1 MRLAA
6 LLAEQS
12 DADLQRL
19 AIEHV
24 RTDEKLARPQLCNF
38 LEGALRSFSFVSS
51 FIVNRQP
58 PTFSILTLL
67 LESPGYERPV
77 IGFKEAV
84 INETQRL
91 VDLIEQG
98 ELLARDSQIRLYRRS
113 LYEARRNDLDVNASE
128 AALLAVLR
136 REQKISQVEHFLI
149 EHHKDF
155 HEFWNRD
162 GSFAQE
168 VNALRYAGI
177 IFLVNDRVMIPEEVA
192 AAVWQTL
199 GLDMPSESARRLY
212 GHLSNSELADVLEA
226 AGSRVSGTKEQR
238 LERLVLEHIQPH
250 VALQTLGLQT
260 LKDIC
265 RATEASTSGNK
276 DELIA
281 RIIGHFAQGRDQ
293 IEPDTVEVRIPES
306 RRLQSD
312 QFDTLFGALQHQ
324 ELTDILRQQ
333 PELRQTGT
341 KETRIRT
348 LWNAQLSENTLL
360 SELTN
365 RQLEEILQRLG
376 LRISGAKIA
385 RIERIV
391 THFEHV
397 IPNYA
402 IKIDAEETV
411 AVAEPDGNYSNLDVI
426 ANQAAFRQR
435 ASSPQGSLQPWL
447 DELLNSQGLV
457 RCYATEDSNPTKQ
470 LKNKLSQ
477 AAAAQDGLLVLLLSD
492 VEAYTKARAALVE
505 RWMTNPE
512 WSKSVACIALAY
524 PLGEPMVPLIV
535 ERTQN
540 AWSITLKS
548 KIFPAAEIVRVS
560 PDTAGLVRPKCIR
573 CSTELPDMAHFCP
586 NCGSPLEL
594 PNGNENGG

>member
-12 DADLQRL
+12 DAELQRL

-38 LEGALRSFSFVSS
+38 LGGALRSFSFVSS

-58 PTFSILTLL
+58 PTFSILTSL

-84 INETQRL
+84 MSDAGRL
-91 VDLIEQG
+91 VDLIEQD
-98 ELLARDSQIRLYRRS
+98 ELLARERQLHLYRRS
-113 LYEARRNDLDVNASE
+113 LYEARRNDMDVNASE

-168 VNALRYAGI
+168 ISALRYAGI
-177 IFLVNDRVMIPEEVA
+177 IFIASDRVLIPEEVA
-192 AAVWQTL
+192 PAVWQTL
-199 GLDMPSESARRLY
+199 GLDMPSEGVRRLLGY
-212 GHLSNSELADVLEA
+212 LSNSELAAILET

-238 LERLVLEHIQPH
+238 LERIILERIQPH
-250 VALQTLGLQT
+250 VALQTVGLQT
-260 LKDIC
+260 LKEIC
-265 RATEASTSGNK
+265 RSTEAPSTGNK
-276 DELIA
+276 DELIE

-293 IEPDTVEVRIPES
+293 REPEPIDIRIPER
-306 RRLQSD
+306 RRLHAD
-312 QFDTLFGALQHQ
+312 QFETLFGALQHQ
-324 ELTDILRQQ
+324 ELSDILRRQ

-341 KETRIRT
+341 KDTRIHT
-348 LWNAQLSENTLL
+348 LWEAQLSEETLL

-376 LRISGAKIA
+376 LRISGTKNA
-385 RIERIV
+385 RMDRIV
-391 THFEHV
+391 THFEQA
-397 IPNYA
+397 PWATAMSGPA
-402 IKIDAEETV
+402 IKEV
-411 AVAEPDGNYSNLDVI
+411 AVVAEPTGQYANPEVV
-426 ANQAAFRQR
+426 ANQATFRQK
-435 ASSPQGSLQPWL
+435 ASNPQASLQPWL
-447 DELLNSQGLV
+447 DELLHASGLV

-477 AAAAQDGLLVLLLSD
+477 AAAAQDGLLVLLLAD
-492 VEAYTKARAALVE
+492 ENAYTKARGALVE
-505 RWMTNPE
+505 RWMTNAE
-512 WSKSVACIALAY
+512 WPKSVACIALAY
-524 PLGEPMVPLIV
+524 PLGDPSVRLIV
-535 ERTQN
+535 ERTHN
-540 AWSITLKS
+540 SLAASLKA
-548 KIFPAAEIVRVS
+548 KIFPAAEIISVASDHGAARHS
-560 PDTAGLVRPKCIR
+560 NCKTCLV
-573 CSTELPDMAHFCP
+573 ELPDRARFCP
-586 NCGSPLEL
+586 NCGSSVEP
-594 PNGNENGG
+594 PNSI

>member
-58 PTFSILTLL
+58 PTFSILTSL

-84 INETQRL
+84 MSDTRRL
-91 VDLIEQG
+91 VDLIEQD
-98 ELLARDSQIRLYRRS
+98 ELLARERQLQLYRRS
-113 LYEARRNDLDVNASE
+113 LYEARRNDMDVNASE

-136 REQKISQVEHFLI
+136 REQQISQVEHFLI
-149 EHHKDF
+149 EHHMDF

-168 VNALRYAGI
+168 ISALRYAGI
-177 IFLVNDRVMIPEEVA
+177 IFIANDRVLIPEDVA
-192 AAVWQTL
+192 PAVWQTL
-199 GLDMPSESARRLY
+199 GLDMPSEGVRRLLGY
-212 GHLSNSELADVLEA
+212 LSNSELAAILET

-238 LERLVLEHIQPH
+238 LERIILERIQPH
-250 VALQTLGLQT
+250 VALQTVGLQT
-260 LKDIC
+260 LKEIC
-265 RATEASTSGNK
+265 RSTEAPPTGNK
-276 DELIA
+276 DELIE

-293 IEPDTVEVRIPES
+293 REPEPIDIPIPER
-306 RRLQSD
+306 RRLQVA
-312 QFDTLFGALQHQ
+312 QFETLFGALQHQ
-324 ELTDILRQQ
+324 ELSDILRRQ

-341 KETRIRT
+341 KDIRIHT
-348 LWNAQLSENTLL
+348 LWEAQLSEETLL
-360 SELTN
+360 TELTN

-376 LRISGAKIA
+376 LRISGAKNV
-385 RIERIV
+385 RIDRIV
-391 THFEHV
+391 AHFEQAT
-397 IPNYA
+397 PA
-402 IKIDAEETV
+402 IVTSRPSMVA
-411 AVAEPDGNYSNLDVI
+411 AVAEAAEQYANPEVV
-426 ANQAAFRQR
+426 ANQATFRQK
-435 ASSPQGSLQPWL
+435 ASNPQASLQPWL
-447 DELLNSQGLV
+447 DEVLHAGGLV

-477 AAAAQDGLLVLLLSD
+477 AAAAQDGLLVLLLAD
-492 VEAYTKARAALVE
+492 ENAYAKAREALVG
-505 RWMTNPE
+505 RWMTNAE
-512 WSKSVACIALAY
+512 WPKSVACIALAY
-524 PLGEPMVPLIV
+524 PLGNPSVPLIV

-540 AWSITLKS
+540 SWTASLKA
-548 KIFPAAEIVRVS
+548 KIFPEAEIISVASHPGADRHS
-560 PDTAGLVRPKCIR
+560 SCKTCLV
-573 CSTELPDMAHFCP
+573 ELPDRARFCP
-586 NCGSPLEL
+586 SCGEPVKSPN
-594 PNGNENGG
+594 PS

>member
-6 LLAEQS
+6 LLAELS

-58 PTFSILTLL
+58 PSFSILTSL
-67 LESPGYERPV
+67 LESPRYERSV

-84 INETQRL
+84 LSDTGRL

-98 ELLARDSQIRLYRRS
+98 ELLARERQLHLYRRS

-136 REQKISQVEHFLI
+136 REQRISQVEHFLI

-168 VNALRYAGI
+168 ISALRYAGI
-177 IFLVNDRVMIPEEVA
+177 IFLANDRVLIPEEVA
-192 AAVWQTL
+192 PAVWQTL
-199 GLDMPSESARRLY
+199 GLDMPSESARRLLGY
-212 GHLSNSELADVLEA
+212 LSNSELADVLEA
-226 AGSRVSGTKEQR
+226 AGTRVSGTKEHR
-238 LERLVLEHIQPH
+238 LERIILERIQPH
-250 VALQTLGLQT
+250 VALQAVGLQT
-260 LKDIC
+260 LKEIC
-265 RATEASTSGNK
+265 RATEAPSTGNK
-276 DELIA
+276 DELIE
-281 RIIGHFAQGRDQ
+281 RVIGHFAQGRDQ
-293 IEPDTVEVRIPES
+293 REPEPVDVRTPEV
-306 RRLQSD
+306 RRLQGV
-312 QFDTLFGALQHQ
+312 QFETLFGALQHQ
-324 ELTDILRQQ
+324 ELSDILRRQ

-348 LWNAQLSENTLL
+348 LWDAQLSEETLL

-376 LRISGAKIA
+376 LRLSGAKNA
-385 RIERIV
+385 RMERIV
-391 THFEHV
+391 AHFERAPSTIQRQPHS
-397 IPNYA
+397 
-402 IKIDAEETV
+402 EEAL
-411 AVAEPDGNYSNLDVI
+411 AVAEPNKLYVNPEVV

-435 ASSPQGSLQPWL
+435 ASNPQASLQPWL
-447 DELLNSQGLV
+447 DQLLDTRGLI

-477 AAAAQDGLLVLLLSD
+477 AAAAQDGLLVLLLAD
-492 VEAYTKARAALVE
+492 DDAYTKARDALVE
-505 RWMTNPE
+505 RWMTNSE
-512 WSKSVACIALAY
+512 WSKGVACIALAY
-524 PLGEPMVPLIV
+524 PLGEPSVALIV
-535 ERTQN
+535 ERTKN
-540 AWSITLKS
+540 PWAPALKA
-548 KIFPAAEIVRVS
+548 KIFPAANVVS
-560 PDTAGLVRPKCIR
+560 VASEQADARQSGCEN
-573 CSTELPDMAHFCP
+573 CAADLPSRARFCP
-586 NCGSPLEL
+586 NCGSPVASS
-594 PNGNENGG
+594 GDSQK

>member
-12 DADLQRL
+12 DVDLQRL

-24 RTDEKLARPQLCNF
+24 RTDEKLGRPQLCNF

-58 PTFSILTLL
+58 PTFAILTLL
-67 LESPGYERPV
+67 LESQGYERPV

-84 INETQRL
+84 VHETERL
-91 VDLIEQG
+91 VDLIERA

-128 AALLAVLR
+128 AALLAVIR

-155 HEFWNRD
+155 HEFWNRE

-192 AAVWQTL
+192 PAVWQTL
-199 GLDMPSESARRLY
+199 GLDMPIESARRLFGY
-212 GHLSNSELADVLEA
+212 LSNSELADVLEA
-226 AGSRVSGTKEQR
+226 AGARVSGTKEQR
-238 LERLVLEHIQPH
+238 LERLVMERIQPH
-250 VALQTLGLQT
+250 VALHMVGLQT
-260 LKDIC
+260 LKEIC

-276 DELIA
+276 DELIT

-293 IEPDTVEVRIPES
+293 IEPDTVVVRIPES
-306 RRLQSD
+306 RKLQRE
-312 QFDTLFGALQHQ
+312 QFETLFGALQHQ
-324 ELTDILRQQ
+324 ELSDILRQQ
-333 PELRQTGT
+333 SELRQTGT
-341 KETRIRT
+341 KEMRIHT
-348 LWNAQLSENTLL
+348 LWDAHLSEKTLL

-376 LRISGAKIA
+376 LKISGAKNA

-391 THFEHV
+391 MHFEEV
-397 IPNYA
+397 QPVTDDRPSSEKTELA
-402 IKIDAEETV
+402 IESYEQHID
-411 AVAEPDGNYSNLDVI
+411 PDVS
-426 ANQAAFRQR
+426 ANQVAFRQR
-435 ASSPQGSLQPWL
+435 ASNPQASLQPWL
-447 DELLNSQGLV
+447 DELLNARGLV

-477 AAAAQDGLLVLLLSD
+477 AAAAQDGLLVLLLAHVD
-492 VEAYTKARAALVE
+492 AYAKAREALVE
-505 RWMTNPE
+505 RWMTNAE
-512 WSKSVACIALAY
+512 WSKGVACIALAY
-524 PLGEPMVPLIV
+524 PLGDPSVSVIV
-535 ERTQN
+535 ERIDN
-540 AWSITLKS
+540 ALARGLKT
-548 KIFPAAEIVRVS
+548 KIFPGAEIISVASEKAARG
-560 PDTAGLVRPKCIR
+560 PNCKT
-573 CSTELPDMAHFCP
+573 CSGELPDRARFCP
-586 NCGSPLEL
+586 NCGSAVEL
-594 PNGNENGG
+594 QT